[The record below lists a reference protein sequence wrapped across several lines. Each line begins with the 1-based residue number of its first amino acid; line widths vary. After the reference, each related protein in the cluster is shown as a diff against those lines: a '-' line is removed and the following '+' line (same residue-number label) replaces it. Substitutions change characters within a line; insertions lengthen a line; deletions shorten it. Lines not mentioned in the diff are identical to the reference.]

1 MKDIESLYKHRGDY
15 LVIELVL
22 NSMMQLFNSFDPA
35 PFKEKALNSA
45 AEEYIYDAVDE
56 IPLQQKLVMDIYLP
70 EGAVNDENAIIIS
83 NAIHNHFEYRN
94 AVSERDFMRLMQ
106 RGRRSLA
113 IGALILFFSLLF
125 QQLLIVYGNSIPSN
139 MGAQALIIIAWVS
152 MWEPIHI
159 FLYDWFPI
167 RQRQR
172 ICQKIMAMPISVKPL
187 SGDSTAYP
195 EWTYKRQAH

>member
-1 MKDIESLYKHRGDY
+1 MTEISMKDIESLYKHRDDS

-56 IPLQQKLVMDIYLP
+56 IPLQQKLEMDIYLP
-70 EGAVNDENAIIIS
+70 ESAVSDENRVIIA

-94 AVSERDFMRLMQ
+94 AVSERDFIRLMQ
-106 RGRRSLA
+106 RGRRALM
-113 IGALILFFSLLF
+113 IGTLILFFTLLF
-125 QQLLIVYGNSIPSN
+125 QQILIVYGNSIPSN
-139 MGAQALIIIAWVS
+139 MAAQALIIIAWVS

-159 FLYDWFPI
+159 FLYDWYPI
-167 RQRQR
+167 RLRQR
-172 ICQKIMAMPISVKPL
+172 ICLKIVALPISVKPL
-187 SGDSTAYP
+187 IGAGTGYP
-195 EWTYKRQAH
+195 E

>member
-1 MKDIESLYKHRGDY
+1 MNEIESLYKHRDGS

-22 NSMMQLFNSFDPA
+22 NSVMQLFNSFDPA

-56 IPLQQKLVMDIYLP
+56 IPLQQKLEMDIYLP
-70 EGAVNDENAIIIS
+70 ENVTSEENKAIIA

-106 RGRRSLA
+106 RGRRALL
-113 IGALILFFSLLF
+113 IGTLILFFSLLF

-139 MGAQALIIIAWVS
+139 MAAQALIIIAWVS
-152 MWEPIHI
+152 MWEPLHI
-159 FLYDWFPI
+159 FLYDWYPI

-172 ICQKIMAMPISVKPL
+172 VCQKIMAMAISVKPIIIV
-187 SGDSTAYP
+187 G
-195 EWTYKRQAH
+195 

>member
-1 MKDIESLYKHRGDY
+1 MKDIESLYKHRDDS

-22 NSMMQLFNSFDPA
+22 NTVMQLFNSFDPA

-56 IPLQQKLVMDIYLP
+56 IPLQQKLEMDIYLP
-70 EGAVNDENAIIIS
+70 DSAVNEENRIIIS
-83 NAIHNHFEYRN
+83 KAIHNHFEYRN
-94 AVSERDFMRLMQ
+94 AVLEHDFIRLMQ
-106 RGRRSLA
+106 RGRRALM
-113 IGALILFFSLLF
+113 IGTFILFFTLLF
-125 QQLLIVYGNSIPSN
+125 QQLLIAYGNSVPSN
-139 MGAQALIIIAWVS
+139 MAAQALIIIAWVS

-172 ICQKIMAMPISVKPL
+172 RCRKIMDMPISVKPL
-187 SGDSTAYP
+187 WEDGAGYP
-195 EWTYKRQAH
+195 D

>member
-1 MKDIESLYKHRGDY
+1 MKEIESLYKHRDDS

-22 NSMMQLFNSFDPA
+22 NSVMQLFNSFDPA

-56 IPLQQKLVMDIYLP
+56 IPLQQKLEMDIYLP
-70 EGAVNDENAIIIS
+70 DGAASAENKIIIV

-94 AVSERDFMRLMQ
+94 AVSERDFIRLVQ
-106 RGRRSLA
+106 RGRRALL
-113 IGALILFFSLLF
+113 IGAVILFFSLLF

-139 MGAQALIIIAWVS
+139 MAAQALIIIAWVS

-159 FLYDWFPI
+159 FLYDWYPI
-167 RQRQR
+167 RQRQK
-172 ICQKIMAMPISVKPL
+172 ICQKIITMPISVKPL
-187 SGDSTAYP
+187 WGAGAGYP
-195 EWTYKRQAH
+195 G

>member
-1 MKDIESLYKHRGDY
+1 MKDIESLYKRRDDS

-35 PFKEKALNSA
+35 PFKEKALNST

-56 IPLQQKLVMDIYLP
+56 IPLQQKLQMDIYLP
-70 EGAVNDENAIIIS
+70 ENTVTDENRHIIP

-94 AVSERDFMRLMQ
+94 AVSERDFIRLMQ
-106 RGRRSLA
+106 RGRRALG
-113 IGALILFFSLLF
+113 IGTLILFFTLLF

-139 MGAQALIIIAWVS
+139 MAAQALIIIAWVS

-159 FLYDWFPI
+159 FLYDWYPI

-172 ICQKIMAMPISVKPL
+172 ICRKIMEMPIEIKPL
-187 SGDSTAYP
+187 RGSFPGPTS
-195 EWTYKRQAH
+195 EVRG

>member
-1 MKDIESLYKHRGDY
+1 MKDIEASYKHRDDS

-22 NSMMQLFNSFDPA
+22 NSVMQLFNSFDPA
-35 PFKEKALNSA
+35 PFKEKALNST

-56 IPLQQKLVMDIYLP
+56 IPQQQKLVMDIYLP
-70 EGAVNDENAIIIS
+70 DAAASDENRIIIP

-94 AVSERDFMRLMQ
+94 AVSERDFIRLMQ
-106 RGRRSLA
+106 RGRRALM

-139 MGAQALIIIAWVS
+139 MAAQALIIIAWVS

-159 FLYDWFPI
+159 FLYDWYPI

-187 SGDSTAYP
+187 GGAGVGQTGVIV
-195 EWTYKRQAH
+195 